1 MGAKEDCDSPPL
13 TPEQVEEFKRSGLL
27 VLPHLSQDELSD
39 AHSGLY
45 QTLQKYGVDSS
56 SSDSLRAT
64 GHNLASLSST
74 NGSGGVLD
82 LFYPDWKMNIAL
94 DDRLFAIT
102 RQLWRECYC
111 YNGEDKNDLP
121 DDEQYKWHPFGEFNP
136 DVGYA
141 YIDRIGYRLP
151 TKLAE
156 ELGNKIAAEKSEED
170 CAGNCNG
177 NSNTKRTSR
186 RKRSRPIQRSLTPHL
201 DCCPDTFYSSEHKNK
216 FRPIQCMV
224 SLTDNLEPNTGG
236 FEAVKGFHHEFAG
249 WRNSRQP
256 SLVKTAEGQQ
266 TIPPPCLGEYTHI
279 RPKEDSDVFQRVQ
292 HIPVRAGDIILWD
305 NRLPHSNAYKHTSS
319 EPRSVIYCS
328 FLPDV
333 TVNRKYVESQL
344 QDYLALRQPG
354 DQWIEESNKAE
365 DEKVDISS
373 LNELSRHLLG
383 IDPW

>member
-1 MGAKEDCDSPPL
+1 MGTEDCAHSPL
-13 TPEQVEEFKRSGLL
+13 TPEQVEEFKRNGLL
-27 VLPHLSQDELSD
+27 VLPHLSQDELHY
-39 AHSGLY
+39 AHSGLR

-56 SSDSLRAT
+56 SSDSLRST
-64 GHNLASLSST
+64 GHHLASLSST

-82 LFYPDWKMNIAL
+82 VFYPRWKMNIAL
-94 DDRLFAIT
+94 NDRLIAIT

-111 YNGEDKNDLP
+111 YNGEDKNDLS

-156 ELGNKIAAEKSEED
+156 ELGKKIAAEQSEGD
-170 CAGNCNG
+170 CAGNA
-177 NSNTKRTSR
+177 NTNKPSR

-201 DCCPDTFYSSEHKNK
+201 DCCPDTFYSPENKNK

-224 SLTDNLEPNTGG
+224 SLTDNLEANTGG
-236 FEAVKGFHHEFAG
+236 FEAVKAFHHEFTS
-249 WRNSRQP
+249 WSNSRQP
-256 SLVKTAEGQQ
+256 SLVKTAKGPQP
-266 TIPPPCLGEYTHI
+266 IPPPCLGEYTHI

-292 HIPVRAGDIILWD
+292 HVSVRAGDVVLWD
-305 NRLPHSNAYKHTSS
+305 NRLPHSNAYKHTGSV
-319 EPRSVIYCS
+319 PRSVIYCS

-333 TVNRKYVESQL
+333 AVNRKYVESQL
-344 QDYLALRQPG
+344 QDFLVQRKPG
-354 DQWIEESNKAE
+354 DQWIEESNKKE
-365 DEKVDISS
+365 DEEVDMSS
-373 LNELSRHLLG
+373 LNELSRRLLG